1 MGKTT
6 AKNGSGT
13 GGNERLKSVRRN
25 KSTSIPSHLSP
36 EAESVTS
43 SRLKASGSAT
53 KQPSSTKTSS
63 TKTKSQATPNV
74 GLSQSPSR
82 ANKTNSNKGSKTI
95 STIKVKNLELKMKPE
110 TDNLERNNKFDKDS
124 IEKIEMKYP
133 EIDISSTYETIQSE
147 NGSTN
152 SLNGSNGAL
161 EEMITNNEK
170 GNGNGT
176 QNGNEDSINQ
186 SMNAD
191 SFHMAEEDF
200 ALQLEVDDACGKED
214 RPNKPTES
222 AETTESVEK
231 AEPQKTQIET
241 SSESP
246 VKVDSTT
253 SEQTKSEEISKN
265 DENQEVP
272 KIELKDM
279 QVNLKDCLKDPEL
292 RECINNVKKRETS
305 PKENLSPSEEKKEE
319 DKKDEEKKSE
329 EPKAPEYKHKDETFS
344 QTLRTISGRRSLSR
358 MRNMRD
364 SPVNSSLF
372 VNTSNISLAEDATTL
387 DNKTPRERRAYS
399 REAASL
405 LNGTPIDRKRKMVH
419 ELPSSKKPKIE
430 NADSNGSFLN
440 KSFELLKYPFSPRKP
455 AQVSSPF
462 NCKIEKQSIE
472 SAPVEAVDPA
482 KKWCVLM

>member
-279 QVNLKDCLKDPEL
+279 QVNLKDCLKDPE
-292 RECINNVKKRETS
+292 
-305 PKENLSPSEEKKEE
+305 EEKKEE